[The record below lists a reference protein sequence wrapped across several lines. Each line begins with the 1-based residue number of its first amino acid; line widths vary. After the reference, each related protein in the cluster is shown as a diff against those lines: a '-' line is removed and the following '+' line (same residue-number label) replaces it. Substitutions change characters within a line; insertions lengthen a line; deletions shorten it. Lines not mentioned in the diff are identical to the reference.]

1 MRTELMDPREVA
13 EAEALFAKAS
23 GGDLITTHHPGANP
37 AQGMLTTFI
46 TAPPVVRDRH
56 LPKVIQNIKTL
67 AAVAGENW
75 YYSFPVKKKGGGTDR
90 IEGPSIKCAENVARE
105 YGNCDVVCFSIDQGP
120 SWLFLARFV
129 DRETGFSL
137 IRPFQADK
145 SKTTINSKDAGRL
158 QEIAYSI
165 GVSKATRNVIVHAL
179 ETFCEL
185 AKDEAKN
192 NLIEKVGKRLDEYRK
207 RVRERLASIKVEE
220 KRVELQVGRK
230 ADEWLA
236 PEVARIIAEL
246 KAIADGM
253 ASADET
259 WPAAPDEPT
268 RAGVKADLE
277 KAAATQREED
287 GKAATDPGDKV
298 EGDQKA
304 GADDGAKGE
313 AAKGEEGDQA
323 AETQKKSWK
332 LADSVV
338 GQQAKLGAI
347 HDLLTMAEIKSEVD
361 NIEAEHKGF
370 LDKLGAQPKAETRKA
385 FIDRKAEL
393 PENLAE
399 PDAK

>member
-1 MRTELMDPREVA
+1 MQTELMDPREVA
-13 EAEALFAKAS
+13 EAEALFAKAA
-23 GGDLITTHHPGANP
+23 GGDLVTHQPGAANP

-46 TAPPVVRDRH
+46 TAPAVVRDRD
-56 LPKVIQNIKTL
+56 LSRVIRNIKTL

-105 YGNCDVVCFSIDQGP
+105 YGNCDVVCFSLDQGS

-145 SKTTINSKDAGRL
+145 AKTSINTKDAGRQ

-179 ETFCEL
+179 ETFTNL
-185 AKDEAKN
+185 AKEEAKN
-192 NLIEKVGKRLDEYRK
+192 NLIEKVGKKLDEYRK
-207 RVRERLASIKVEE
+207 RVRERLSQIKVDE
-220 KRVELQVGRK
+220 KRVELMIGRK

-236 PEVARIIAEL
+236 PEVARVIAEL

-259 WPAAPDEPT
+259 WPPLPPAEPT
-268 RAGVKADLE
+268 RGDFQKKEGDTDKSTE
-277 KAAATQREED
+277 TEGDETGKAAATEPD
-287 GKAATDPGDKV
+287 GKA
-298 EGDQKA
+298 EGDAVKGDAA
-304 GADDGAKGE
+304 G
-313 AAKGEEGDQA
+313 QA
-323 AETQKKSWK
+323 SEPQKKSWK

-361 NIEAEHKGF
+361 DIEAEHKEF
-370 LDKLGAQPKAETRKA
+370 LGKLGPQVRAETTKA
-385 FIDRKAEL
+385 FADRKAEL
-393 PENLAE
+393 PEKASPAGDN
-399 PDAK
+399 